1 MANDYFTKTGN
12 PANHS
17 IGSSA
22 LVRSEFSA
30 IEQGFDKLPAL
41 AGKAGQ
47 VVVVNAGA
55 SGLEAK
61 TPAQIIVNDATLAA
75 TETSTGILELA
86 TQAEV
91 DAGADDTRAVTP
103 LKLRNGFAVS
113 LASTG
118 YLKFPTWLGA
128 LVIQWGTTTANA
140 SGRATGAWPTAFPN
154 SIYVALANGSVGASS
169 TSVRAATR
177 GSATTLTNFD
187 FWLNDAV
194 AHGISY
200 IAIGR

>member
-1 MANDYFTKTGN
+1 MANDYFNKTGN

-17 IGSSA
+17 SGSST
-22 LVRSEFSA
+22 LIRSEFSA

-41 AGKAGQ
+41 VGKAGQ

-55 SGLEAK
+55 SGLEA
-61 TPAQIIVNDATLAA
+61 TPLAA
-75 TETSTGILELA
+75 TETAAGIAELA

-128 LVIQWGTTTANA
+128 LVIQWGTVTANA

-169 TSVRAATR
+169 NSVTAATR
-177 GSATTLTNFD
+177 GSATSLTNFD
-187 FWLNDAV
+187 FWLNSAV
-194 AHGISY
+194 AHGIGF